1 MSAIIIGIIIILILV
16 LIGWTWISL
25 GNIEKNRKI
34 LYIICGIFITWIITY
49 IIYNVSKMGIT
60 YENQEI
66 MKTIRK
72 VFVLVFTIVNGYIL
86 LPYSFNILEKIKNA
100 EIGKEKV
107 QKKIIIILVVFII
120 IAIFECKY
128 LSNAQLET
136 LQIMSL
142 K

>member
-120 IAIFECKY
+120 IAIFESKY

>member
-1 MSAIIIGIIIILILV
+1 
-16 LIGWTWISL
+16 
-25 GNIEKNRKI
+25 
-34 LYIICGIFITWIITY
+34 
-49 IIYNVSKMGIT
+49 MGIT

-120 IAIFECKY
+120 IAIFESKY

>member
-66 MKTIRK
+66 MKRIRK

-120 IAIFECKY
+120 IAIFESKY